1 MSGAVESGGLRVD
14 NAAVPKEV
22 DMGRPRELTEEERA
36 ELLAKGYTPIEM
48 WVPDLSNAAVR
59 RRLAAELKAIRES
72 DARSGE
78 LDRLSETVEDLADD
92 FER

>member
-1 MSGAVESGGLRVD
+1 MSAAVESGGSRVD
-14 NAAVPKEV
+14 NAGEPKEV
-22 DMGRPRELTEEERA
+22 DMGRPRELTEAERE
-36 ELLAKGYTPIEM
+36 ELLAKGYMPIEM

-59 RRLAAELKAIRES
+59 RRLAAELEAIRES